1 MTVAG
6 FSVQTQLDIFAC
18 SMSDRP
24 KHPSN
29 HPLDILLLTFVA
41 GSADAL
47 GYLNLGKV
55 FTSNMTGNVVL
66 MGIALSE
73 GRGTDTG
80 RSLFA
85 LLAFILGNC
94 LGAWICSRAGRK
106 ETSPAYITGVIGM
119 EAAMLLVYALV
130 SALLPPEQQLTFA
143 YPLIALLGLSMGLQA
158 AAVYRLGTPGVTTT
172 AITGTLTTLLT
183 GLMRTINFLPAMPSE
198 KHTGPA
204 SFGLQ
209 GLVILIYC
217 VGAAI
222 SGVFRLHAGT
232 WAGFVPAVTVLIV
245 VLTRLSRRV

>member
-1 MTVAG
+1 
-6 FSVQTQLDIFAC
+6 
-18 SMSDRP
+18 MSDRP
-24 KHPSN
+24 KHSSN
-29 HPLDILLLTFVA
+29 HPLDILLLTLVA

-85 LLAFILGNC
+85 FLAFIVGNC
-94 LGAWICSRAGRK
+94 LGAWISTRVDQK
-106 ETSPAYITGVIGM
+106 EISSASLTGVIGM
-119 EAAMLLVYALV
+119 EAVILMAYAFL
-130 SALLPPEQQLTFA
+130 SALLPPERQLEIA
-143 YPLIALLGLSMGLQA
+143 YPLIALLGLSMGLQS
-158 AAVYRLGTPGVTTT
+158 AAVYRMGTPGVTTT

-183 GLMRTINFLPAMPSE
+183 GLMKMITLLPATSPENRGKPS
-198 KHTGPA
+198 

-209 GLVILIYC
+209 SLVILTYC
-217 VGAAI
+217 GGAAV
-222 SGVFRLHAGT
+222 SGLLRLHAGT

-245 VLTRLSRRV
+245 ILTRLNRRD

>member
-1 MTVAG
+1 
-6 FSVQTQLDIFAC
+6 
-18 SMSDRP
+18 MSDRP

-29 HPLDILLLTFVA
+29 HSLDILLLTLVA

-73 GRGTDTG
+73 GRGADTG

-85 LLAFILGNC
+85 LLAFIIGNC
-94 LGAWICSRAGRK
+94 LGAWFCSRLRGK
-106 ETSPAYITGVIGM
+106 ETSPASITGVIAL
-119 EAAMLLVYALV
+119 EATMLLAYALL
-130 SALLPPEQQLTFA
+130 SALSPPVRQLTLA

-183 GLMRTINFLPAMPSE
+183 GLMRTINFLPMLTSG
-198 KHTGPA
+198 KRGSPA
-204 SFGLQ
+204 PFGLQ
-209 GLVILIYC
+209 GMVILIYC
-217 VGAAI
+217 GGAAV
-222 SGVFRLHAGT
+222 SGALMLHAPVWAGVF
-232 WAGFVPAVTVLIV
+232 PAVV
-245 VLTRLSRRV
+245 VLVVVLNRLTRSG